1 MTANKEAALRNI
13 AVFRLL
19 EASVKLLLTRFLS
32 ATYAAS
38 ATYLSQR
45 YEIKLKSRTN
55 IQNKFSLIRLFMD
68 GNFTIWHSLFDFLL
82 YFVAKN
88 MRLMKIQF
96 RAEMYIHF
104 NKDIGT
110 RRSYP

>member
-1 MTANKEAALRNI
+1 MMADKEAALRYI

-19 EASVKLLLTRFLS
+19 GASIKLLLTFLS
-32 ATYAAS
+32 ATCAAS

-55 IQNKFSLIRLFMD
+55 IRNKFSLIRLFMD